1 VHILPEFL
9 DLRGCTQP
17 PEYHPEGDVWTHTIL
32 MLNHL
37 HHPSVE
43 LALAVLLHDIGKPA
57 TRTEDGRIRFLGHA
71 QVGARMTERWMRKM
85 KFSNTVRQTVVGL
98 VDRHMNFMNV
108 PAMRPATLR
117 KVVAHPDFETELE
130 LHRLDCLCSNGIT
143 ETAERLRLERDA
155 YEQDAALPEP
165 WITGQQLLD
174 MGLAPGPE
182 IGRWKEQAYEEQLEG
197 RFDNPAALKAW
208 IQERIARG

>member
-1 VHILPEFL
+1 
-9 DLRGCTQP
+9 
-17 PEYHPEGDVWTHTIL
+17 